1 VTALDHAALTF
12 SAGTLAVVSFD
23 IDGTMQFGNPPGPV
37 SVDVARHLAG
47 LGHVV
52 GSASDRTRSDQNA
65 LWDQHGLEVSFV
77 GGKHHLHEVRSRFV
91 ADHYVH
97 IGDTDVDEHF
107 AGLAGFRFLRA
118 DAASFRT
125 WGPTLFA
132 GGGLDLDGER
142 TSA

>member
-1 VTALDHAALTF
+1 MTTLDHAALSF
-12 SAGTLAVVSFD
+12 PDGELAVVSFD

-37 SVDVARHLAG
+37 SVEVARRLAD

-52 GSASDRTRSDQNA
+52 GSASDRTRSDQSA

-97 IGDTDVDEHF
+97 IGDTDVDEHY
-107 AGLAGFRFLRA
+107 ARLAGFEFVWVT
-118 DAASFRT
+118 DFP
-125 WGPTLFA
+125 G
-132 GGGLDLDGER
+132 
-142 TSA
+142 